1 MIIQR
6 AVKPWYT
13 ELGDGTKAI
22 TNSQLAT
29 KAQGFSIS
37 LGLSSLLFAS
47 SN

>member
-1 MIIQR
+1 MRTLCFFFSKVVVLMIIQR

-29 KAQGFSIS
+29 KA
-37 LGLSSLLFAS
+37 
-47 SN
+47 